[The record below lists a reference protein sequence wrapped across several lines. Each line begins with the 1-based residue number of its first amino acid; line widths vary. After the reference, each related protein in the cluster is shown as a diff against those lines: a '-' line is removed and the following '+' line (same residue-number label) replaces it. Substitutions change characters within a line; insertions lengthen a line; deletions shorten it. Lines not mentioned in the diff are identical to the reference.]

1 MSKFTKIILVLALVL
16 GFLLMFFLFK
26 NCSDKVQPDTY
37 SEDATVLLERI
48 EQVAKLITVEGYFSE
63 VYKYKDYYKYDISF
77 LRKQALMR
85 IQAKVAVGYDLSGLD
100 LTVNESNKKVIMVF
114 PDSAQILSIEH
125 DLDYY
130 DISEGTFNS
139 FDKDDYNKLNAS
151 AKDFIREKAL
161 QSDLFD
167 TAGSQLTDMVE
178 IIRALVS
185 AADYTLEVIPLT
197 PDEAKAP
204 QLSN

>member
-1 MSKFTKIILVLALVL
+1 MSKFSKVLIAGGLLL
-16 GFLLMFFLFK
+16 GFLLVFFLFR
-26 NCSDKVQPDTY
+26 NCSSQPKPPSYT
-37 SEDATVLLERI
+37 EDATVLLERI
-48 EQVAKLITVEGYFSE
+48 EKVAKLITVEGYFSE

-100 LTVNESNKKVIMVF
+100 ITVDESSKKVIMVV

-151 AKDFIREKAL
+151 AKDFIREKAE

-167 TAGSQLTDMVE
+167 TAGAQLTDMVD

-185 AADYTLEVIPLT
+185 ASDYTLEIIPLT
-197 PDEAKAP
+197 SDEAEAP
-204 QLSN
+204 SLSN

>member
-1 MSKFTKIILVLALVL
+1 MSKTTKFLFASALVL
-16 GFLLMFFLFK
+16 GFLLVFFLFK
-26 NCSDKVQPDTY
+26 NCSDEPAQETHT
-37 SEDATVLLERI
+37 EEATVLLERI
-48 EQVAKLITVEGYFSE
+48 EKVTKLITVEGYFSE
-63 VYKYKDYYKYDISF
+63 VYKYKDYYKYDISL

-85 IQAKVAVGYDLSGLD
+85 IQAKVSVGYDLSGLD
-100 LTVNESNKKVIMVF
+100 ITVDESNKKVIMVF
-114 PDSAQILSIEH
+114 PDSAQILSVEH

-151 AKDFIREKAL
+151 AKDFIREKAM

-167 TAGSQLTDMVE
+167 TAGAQLEDMVD

-185 AADYTLEVIPLT
+185 ASDYTLEVIPLS
-197 PDEAKAP
+197 PDESEAP
-204 QLSN
+204 TLSH